1 MALESIRMKVRPW
14 MIEWMQQK
22 PVTGVHLLA
31 FSHRLKMVNFTSK
44 SLSETILIGRFSR

>member
-1 MALESIRMKVRPW
+1 

-31 FSHRLKMVNFTSK
+31 FYQRLKMVNFTSK
-44 SLSETILIGRFSR
+44 SLKGTIPIGRFSP